1 MECGLR
7 TGPLRT
13 AVEET
18 LRALGSRMASEVR
31 ARYFHGQGHDL
42 SPGMSG
48 GDLACVGGS
57 LLFPSWLPG
66 LSFLPFSSVASLV
79 SLSFPHLRTTGLS
92 LSPAVVF
99 RYVRSSQAFRDSL

>member
-18 LRALGSRMASEVR
+18 LCALGSRMASEVR
-31 ARYFHGQGHDL
+31 ARYLHDQGHDL

-48 GDLACVGGS
+48 GDLARVEGS
-57 LLFPSWLPG
+57 LLFPNL
-66 LSFLPFSSVASLV
+66 LLRLCFLPFSSVASLV

-92 LSPAVVF
+92 LSLAVVF
-99 RYVRSSQAFRDSL
+99 RYVRSRQAFRDSL